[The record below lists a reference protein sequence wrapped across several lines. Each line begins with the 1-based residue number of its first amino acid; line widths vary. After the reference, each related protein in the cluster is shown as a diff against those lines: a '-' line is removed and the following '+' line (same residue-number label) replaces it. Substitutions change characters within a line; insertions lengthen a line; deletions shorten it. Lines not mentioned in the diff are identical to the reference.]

1 MEEMVWRKAISV
13 RRDEKQSQILILVAG
28 ALLTALS
35 LQTVEF
41 AYALKGLFP
50 TFIYG
55 MFAVTVLFAL
65 TAFKLQ
71 AATGAGAAF
80 GGMVCLLLT
89 FWTGW
94 SYLGTL
100 LRTGLTPLILLF
112 VLTFAAT
119 RLGRQKKAIAGLAE
133 GRRGRNAA
141 QVIANLGTSAAS
153 PCLISIGVLLGW
165 LPRTW
170 HGHDVPI
177 HLAGVVALAA
187 LAEAT
192 ADTVSSELGQA
203 FGGQPWLLTTLQRV
217 EPGTDG
223 AISLKGTAAGIAAGA
238 FVVWAGAWALR
249 LGIKEASI
257 ALLAACAGLFFDSLL
272 GATVERSGRL
282 GNDLVNFASTLFA
295 AAVALCLLIALPLCL
310 RASDASSW
318 R

>member
-1 MEEMVWRKAISV
+1 MAEEMLWRKAISV
-13 RRDEKQSQILILVAG
+13 QRDRNQSRALVWGAG

-41 AYALKGLFP
+41 SYALKGLSP
-50 TFIYG
+50 AFISG
-55 MFAVTVLFAL
+55 MFIITVLFAL
-65 TAFKLQ
+65 TAFGLR
-71 AATGAGAAF
+71 AATAAGATF

-89 FWTGW
+89 FWMGW

-112 VLTFAAT
+112 VLTFVAT
-119 RLGRQKKAIAGLAE
+119 RLGRQRKTIAGLAE

-141 QVIANLGTSAAS
+141 QVIANLGVSAAS
-153 PCLISIGVLLGW
+153 SSLIGIGVLLGW
-165 LPRTW
+165 LPRTL

-177 HLAGVVALAA
+177 HLAGAIALAA

-203 FGGQPWLLTTLQRV
+203 FGGQPVMLTTLRRV

-223 AISLKGTAAGIAAGA
+223 AVTLLGTAAGIATGA
-238 FVVWAGAWALR
+238 VVVWAGWWSLR
-249 LGIKEASI
+249 LEIREASI

-272 GATVERSGRL
+272 GATVERSGWL

-295 AAVALCLLIALPLCL
+295 AVAALALLIALP
-310 RASDASSW
+310 
-318 R
+318 